1 MAKDLRFPPA
11 LFDFLREL
19 KANNNRDW
27 FEANKA
33 CYLADVR
40 EPFLAFIAAFRP
52 RLHNLSP
59 HYVAEPKSMFRI
71 YRDTRFAKDKTPYKT
86 AASAYFWHSAGKLD
100 TPGFYLHMEPGECF
114 VGMGLYQPAPA
125 LRNQVVAAIAANP
138 DEWRAITGSK
148 EFKKL
153 FSFGG
158 ESLQRVPK
166 PYGEGHPLA
175 TDLKRKDF
183 IVMAKLTEKQVCASD
198 FLDRFEALCTAAAPL
213 VAFLTRATGLP
224 WSATDNITPGK
235 TTPSKAAAGK
245 ATRKK

>member
-27 FEANKA
+27 FEANKPR
-33 CYLADVR
+33 YLADVR

-125 LRNQVVAAIAANP
+125 LRNQVVAAIAANA
-138 DEWRAITGSK
+138 DEWRAITSSK

-153 FSFGG
+153 FTFGG

-166 PYGEGHPLA
+166 PYGEDHPLA
-175 TDLKRKDF
+175 ADLKRKDF

-198 FLDRFEALCTAAAPL
+198 FLDRYDALCSAAAPL
-213 VAFLTRATGLP
+213 VAFLTRAVGLP
-224 WSATDNITPGK
+224 WSATDK
-235 TTPSKAAAGK
+235 ATTSKATSGK
-245 ATRKK
+245 GTRKK